1 MTSQCPGPRPR
12 LAGRAPPGPREH
24 SQAGRG
30 GGGARTRSGDWGRG
44 GGAQLSSGHSSAVRS
59 ARVRRFLPG
68 RAAPLWPGA
77 RVDPSLH
84 LSWDSGPVEAA
95 LRREERRTVSCRLT
109 VVSARPGDPRPGDRE
124 GLNGQTTLSWGRSGW
139 RDVGT
144 RGSGSPP
151 ARPQVI
157 PGVLPSGHSLTG
169 RVTAP
174 PPS

>member
-124 GLNGQTTLSWGRSGW
+124 GLNGQTTPGNEVHRAARSLSRSSECPLHVKHPRL
-139 RDVGT
+139 RD
-144 RGSGSPP
+144 
-151 ARPQVI
+151 AQV
-157 PGVLPSGHSLTG
+157 S
-169 RVTAP
+169 
-174 PPS
+174 